1 MNGLLFL
8 SDSVIPP
15 HYIMIPDIPGRV
27 NRVQVPGT
35 VINGGYPEIIYNDA
49 APSGCQNKPGAPITW
64 GVFGIIDMLVG
75 TGRKQ
80 QYINVN
86 SAAAFRRFTDELHA
100 RISNALAA
108 GSRSVVFLCIGTD
121 RSTGD
126 SLGTLIGYKLSG
138 LKTRNVHVYGTLE
151 NPVHARNLDEVMKR
165 VEADCHKPFV
175 IAIDACLGSMEHV
188 GYISV
193 GEGPI
198 KPGSGVN
205 KELAPVGDMFVTGI
219 VNFGG
224 FMDFLIL
231 QNTRL
236 HVVMRMADL
245 IAAGIRFVIWKLGE
259 DGLLLPEGAEAET
272 AGE

>member
-1 MNGLLFL
+1 MF
-8 SDSVIPP
+8 
-15 HYIMIPDIPGRV
+15 R
-27 NRVQVPGT
+27 
-35 VINGGYPEIIYNDA
+35 GYSKYP
-49 APSGCQNKPGAPITW
+49 
-64 GVFGIIDMLVG
+64 MLIG

-80 QYINVN
+80 QYINAN

-100 RISNALAA
+100 RICNALDT
-108 GSRSVVFLCIGTD
+108 GSKSVVFLCIGTD

-126 SLGTLIGYKLSG
+126 SLGPLIGYKISG
-138 LKTRNVHVYGTLE
+138 LKNRNVHVYGTLE
-151 NPVHARNLDEVMKR
+151 NPVHARNIDEVMKR
-165 VEADCHKPFV
+165 VAADCDKPFI
-175 IAIDACLGSMEHV
+175 IAIDACLGNMEHV

-245 IAAGIRFVIWKLGE
+245 IASGIRFVIWKLE
-259 DGLLLPEGAEAET
+259 KSGLLLTDRSEAGTAEK
-272 AGE
+272 

>member
-1 MNGLLFL
+1 ML
-8 SDSVIPP
+8 I
-15 HYIMIPDIPGRV
+15 R
-27 NRVQVPGT
+27 T
-35 VINGGYPEIIYNDA
+35 V
-49 APSGCQNKPGAPITW
+49 
-64 GVFGIIDMLVG
+64 
-75 TGRKQ
+75 RKQ
-80 QYINVN
+80 QYINAG
-86 SAAAFRRFTDELHA
+86 SAAAFKRFTDELHS
-100 RISNALAA
+100 RIYNALDT
-108 GSRSVVFLCIGTD
+108 GSKSVVFLCIGTD

-126 SLGTLIGYKLSG
+126 SLGPLIGYKISG
-138 LKTRNVHVYGTLE
+138 LNSKHVHVYGTLE
-151 NPVHARNLDEVMKR
+151 NPVHAKNIDEVMKR
-165 VEADCHKPFV
+165 VAADCHKPFV

-198 KPGSGVN
+198 RPGSGVN

-245 IAAGIRFVIWKLGE
+245 IASGIRFVIWKLEKNGI
-259 DGLLLPEGAEAET
+259 LLPDRSEAET
-272 AGE
+272 SEK